1 MNALVVGAGEMG
13 RWFADV
19 IADGTSEPGTVAFA
33 DADPETAGEA
43 TRDVSTT
50 AETRTVPLSIEERF
64 DVVCIAVPIPAA
76 EEAIATHAERAERAI
91 VDVTGSAEGPVAA
104 MREHAP
110 DRERLS
116 LHPLFARANAPGN
129 VAVVAD
135 ETGPVTD
142 EIRAALAAHGN
153 DCFETTAEE
162 HDRAMETVQARAH
175 TAVLAFG
182 LAAEEV
188 PDGFETP
195 VSAALDDIVEQVT
208 GGDPRVYADVQSTFE
223 GAADVAEAA
232 NELATADPERFAQ
245 LYREVESR

>member
-1 MNALVVGAGEMG
+1 MKTLVVGAGEMG
-13 RWFADV
+13 RWFADA
-19 IADGTSEPGTVAFA
+19 IADDTSEPVTVAFA
-33 DADPETAGEA
+33 DADPETASEA
-43 TRDVSTT
+43 TGDVTGVES
-50 AETRTVPLSIEERF
+50 RSVPLPVGERF
-64 DVVCIAVPIPAA
+64 DAVCIAVPIPAA
-76 EEAIATHAERAERAI
+76 EEAIATHAEHAEQAM

-129 VAVVAD
+129 IAVVPD

-142 EIRAALAAHGN
+142 EIRAALAARGN

-195 VSAALDDIVEQVT
+195 VSAALNDIVEQVT
-208 GGDPRVYADVQSTFE
+208 GGDPRVYADIQSTFE
-223 GAADVAEAA
+223 GAADVAEATE
-232 NELATADPERFAQ
+232 ELATADPESFAE
-245 LYREVESR
+245 LYREVQDR